1 MKKITFDEEEL
12 FAIAVF
18 EPDTRVNT
26 IKRLERVLPELQ
38 DDPEMRDLIRS
49 AREKLK
55 KISDREYSLLDLD
68 SYREELEWDMNEEE
82 TGIDAETADNNVVEI
97 EKNSGGKVMS
107 EGLNQYVVY
116 RLKRALRETRTRRH
130 QSYQYLQKYQM
141 EVISDLYDQIYLS
154 EFDPSLSPLQLRRQL
169 EKELPADSAGET
181 LAISDVLAITRYGI
195 TSAYYVD
202 PDKMVSLTGFFHVPS
217 SRELLTP
224 ETTDFQIEGRP
235 GTWLVAEDIWIDGNH
250 FFLMQ
255 NQFFGRKAACAV
267 LDSRGH
273 PAAEDT
279 TNGFSDAVIKQIR
292 EYIHGQK
299 SENKNSVPDE
309 PPELEPIQFSD
320 IDEKTDP
327 LPAIEIVPDHT
338 ASEGLTLEL
347 KVTENQKPDSGDL
360 EPVSNLGPVLNPEP
374 DSRPNPVPD
383 ENKQKKK
390 RRSGKVPLRYRSSVL
405 ERLHKY
411 QMKLVK
417 ERRKKER

>member
-1 MKKITFDEEEL
+1 
-12 FAIAVF
+12 
-18 EPDTRVNT
+18 
-26 IKRLERVLPELQ
+26 
-38 DDPEMRDLIRS
+38 
-49 AREKLK
+49 
-55 KISDREYSLLDLD
+55 
-68 SYREELEWDMNEEE
+68 
-82 TGIDAETADNNVVEI
+82 
-97 EKNSGGKVMS
+97 MS

-202 PDKMVSLTGFFHVPS
+202 PDKLVSLTGFFHVPS
-217 SRELLTP
+217 SRELLTT
-224 ETTDFQIEGRP
+224 ETADFQIEGRP

-292 EYIHGQK
+292 EYIHGQN

-309 PPELEPIQFSD
+309 PPKLEPIQSSET
-320 IDEKTDP
+320 DERSDP

-405 ERLHKY
+405 ERLRKY
-411 QMKLVK
+411 QMKLAK
-417 ERRKKER
+417 ERRKKE

>member
-1 MKKITFDEEEL
+1 
-12 FAIAVF
+12 
-18 EPDTRVNT
+18 
-26 IKRLERVLPELQ
+26 
-38 DDPEMRDLIRS
+38 
-49 AREKLK
+49 
-55 KISDREYSLLDLD
+55 
-68 SYREELEWDMNEEE
+68 
-82 TGIDAETADNNVVEI
+82 
-97 EKNSGGKVMS
+97 MS

-116 RLKRALRETRTRRH
+116 RLKRALRETRVLRH
-130 QSYQYLQKYQM
+130 QSFQYLQKYQM
-141 EVISDLYDQIYLS
+141 KVISDLYDQIYLS

-202 PDKMVSLTGFFHVPS
+202 PDKLVSLTGFFHVPS
-217 SRELLTP
+217 SRELLTT
-224 ETTDFQIEGRP
+224 ETADFQIEGRP

-292 EYIHGQK
+292 EYIHEQK
-299 SENKNSVPDE
+299 SENKNSAPDE
-309 PPELEPIQFSD
+309 PPELEPIQSSD

-327 LPAIEIVPDHT
+327 LPAPGNESDHT

-347 KVTENQKPDSGDL
+347 KETENQKPDSGDL
-360 EPVSNLGPVLNPEP
+360 EPVSNLGPVLNSEL
-374 DSRPNPVPD
+374 DSKPNPASD

-411 QMKLVK
+411 QMKLAK

>member
-1 MKKITFDEEEL
+1 
-12 FAIAVF
+12 
-18 EPDTRVNT
+18 
-26 IKRLERVLPELQ
+26 
-38 DDPEMRDLIRS
+38 
-49 AREKLK
+49 
-55 KISDREYSLLDLD
+55 
-68 SYREELEWDMNEEE
+68 
-82 TGIDAETADNNVVEI
+82 
-97 EKNSGGKVMS
+97 MS

-181 LAISDVLAITRYGI
+181 LEISDVLAITRYGI

-202 PDKMVSLTGFFHVPS
+202 PDKLVSLTGFFHVPS

-292 EYIHGQK
+292 EYIHGQN

-309 PPELEPIQFSD
+309 PPKLEPIQSSD
-320 IDEKTDP
+320 IDEKTDFP
-327 LPAIEIVPDHT
+327 LVAGNE
-338 ASEGLTLEL
+338 
-347 KVTENQKPDSGDL
+347 SGRIG
-360 EPVSNLGPVLNPEP
+360 VVG
-374 DSRPNPVPD
+374 
-383 ENKQKKK
+383 
-390 RRSGKVPLRYRSSVL
+390 
-405 ERLHKY
+405 
-411 QMKLVK
+411 
-417 ERRKKER
+417 

>member
-1 MKKITFDEEEL
+1 
-12 FAIAVF
+12 
-18 EPDTRVNT
+18 
-26 IKRLERVLPELQ
+26 
-38 DDPEMRDLIRS
+38 
-49 AREKLK
+49 
-55 KISDREYSLLDLD
+55 
-68 SYREELEWDMNEEE
+68 
-82 TGIDAETADNNVVEI
+82 
-97 EKNSGGKVMS
+97 MS

-116 RLKRALRETRTRRH
+116 RLKRALRETRVLRH
-130 QSYQYLQKYQM
+130 QSFQYLQKYQM

-181 LAISDVLAITRYGI
+181 LEISDVLAITRYGI

-202 PDKMVSLTGFFHVPS
+202 PDKLVSLTGFFHVPS

-299 SENKNSVPDE
+299 SENKNSVADE
-309 PPELEPIQFSD
+309 PPELEPIQSSD
-320 IDEKTDP
+320 IDEKTDFP
-327 LPAIEIVPDHT
+327 LVAGNESGRIGVVGSIVEQIDSKPKNAADKKLDANKTEFEKTDISPDK
-338 ASEGLTLEL
+338 G
-347 KVTENQKPDSGDL
+347 K
-360 EPVSNLGPVLNPEP
+360 
-374 DSRPNPVPD
+374 R
-383 ENKQKKK
+383 KKK
-390 RRSGKVPLRYRSSVL
+390 RRHGIVPLRYRSSVL
-405 ERLHKY
+405 ERLRRY
-411 QMKLVK
+411 QTKLAE
-417 ERRKKER
+417 ERRKKE

>member
-1 MKKITFDEEEL
+1 
-12 FAIAVF
+12 
-18 EPDTRVNT
+18 
-26 IKRLERVLPELQ
+26 
-38 DDPEMRDLIRS
+38 
-49 AREKLK
+49 
-55 KISDREYSLLDLD
+55 
-68 SYREELEWDMNEEE
+68 
-82 TGIDAETADNNVVEI
+82 
-97 EKNSGGKVMS
+97 MS

-181 LAISDVLAITRYGI
+181 LEISDVLAITRYGI

-202 PDKMVSLTGFFHVPS
+202 SDKLVSLTGFFHVPS

-250 FFLMQ
+250 FFL
-255 NQFFGRKAACAV
+255 
-267 LDSRGH
+267 GH

-299 SENKNSVPDE
+299 SENKNSVADE
-309 PPELEPIQFSD
+309 PPELEPIQSSD
-320 IDEKTDP
+320 IDEKTDFP
-327 LPAIEIVPDHT
+327 LVAGNESGRIGVVGSIVEQIDSKPKNAADKKLDANKTEFEKTDIAPDK
-338 ASEGLTLEL
+338 G
-347 KVTENQKPDSGDL
+347 K
-360 EPVSNLGPVLNPEP
+360 
-374 DSRPNPVPD
+374 R
-383 ENKQKKK
+383 KKK
-390 RRSGKVPLRYRSSVL
+390 RRHGKVPLRYRSSVL
-405 ERLHKY
+405 ERLRRY
-411 QMKLVK
+411 QTKLAE
-417 ERRKKER
+417 ERRKKE